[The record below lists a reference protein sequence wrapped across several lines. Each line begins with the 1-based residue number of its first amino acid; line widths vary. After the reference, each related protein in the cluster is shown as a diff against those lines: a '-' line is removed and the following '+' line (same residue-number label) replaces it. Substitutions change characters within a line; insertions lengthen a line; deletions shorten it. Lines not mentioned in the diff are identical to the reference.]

1 MSAVLYCLPLGS
13 SMRDR
18 FAAAVKKKRGEG
30 AVLVLP
36 NSGLAEEAERRHG
49 LTVISLDKLA
59 GEILNHNGYKKFKL
73 LNRRSQ
79 ELVLGQV
86 LEDLAAAGRLSYF
99 EPLAGKKNFVKE
111 MVSFI
116 GQVRRSGAS
125 EEEVQRALAAW
136 GRQGSLGEK
145 DKATAMIY
153 TAYRMKLAQEDRFDL
168 QGVYSL
174 AAAEMSKEKSSV
186 PYKEI
191 YISDFSFFEPLQL
204 DLLRALSCKAQLHIA
219 FCYEKKREEVF
230 AAARDSFAALSGFCS
245 VKFIDPPVEES
256 PGPLVH
262 LRRHLFDSE
271 GEQYAGEDA
280 KEAVTLSEYGSSE
293 AESRFVLTE
302 CKKLLLAGTD
312 PRDILV
318 CTKNLDA
325 YSGLRAL
332 ADEYGL
338 PLALPAVSPLAEQPL
353 ASFLLAAL
361 GAALGG
367 RKGVQNYFALFES
380 SLGQLVFA
388 ADAQALCRL
397 RQEKYFDDT
406 AALREEGRGFLGE
419 EDEAAAA
426 LCAFWHDLPRACTI
440 ARLRA
445 EAEKLLTAL
454 DLPRRLGALH
464 REEKLSL
471 EFLRPLLMSQE
482 AIRRTLR
489 QAEKDY
495 GECGLA
501 EKKFTVGEMIALC
514 KEVWSEE
521 QLTLDPGQ
529 REGIACMEVARC
541 QGQSY
546 PFIFLLGLEEGAF
559 PRSLRQRFYDEQ
571 ERYELDTLGI
581 SLPLRAQAYAE
592 DAYAFAQLSA
602 QAQKKLFLSWS
613 RENEAVPSPYVEE
626 VKKLFPALRV
636 DFVNG
641 KKAPASFREL
651 WQQGAD
657 LKHYLTGEE
666 LAAAEADK
674 KRAAGAPLYVGDLR
688 KSDAAAALPKR
699 KTFSASTL
707 EVYAKCPFRY
717 LGEKVWKQE
726 LIEAKEDTAEPAD
739 EGSILHAVLA
749 AVAKQLLDDEEKLA
763 DRPFEEREEKVTAL
777 LKEVLAPYNS
787 RSLAF
792 ACEEERLSRTL
803 RRFLKFAYEEE
814 ERWGQQ
820 PWAAEQSFDEKEGT
834 ALDLGIIAGQRA
846 SIEGRIDRI
855 DRTEEGLYVTD
866 YKRANTPS
874 DKERTEGKD
883 LQLPIYLLALAQKSK
898 EKVLGGSYLNLK
910 DLKRKGKALFGDTSY
925 KDLYKEKRY
934 LAPYDESFAAFEKFF
949 LEKLRTYI
957 ENIWDGA
964 FEPRPYGGC
973 EKYCPLAGVCRRHLL
988 QGRDEENE

>member
-18 FAAAVKKKRGEG
+18 FAAAVKKKTGEG

-36 NSGLAEEAERRHG
+36 NSALAEEAERRHG
-49 LTVISLDKLA
+49 LAVISLDKLA

-116 GQVRRSGAS
+116 GQIRRSGAS
-125 EEEVQRALAAW
+125 EEEVQRALSAW
-136 GRQGSLGEK
+136 ERQGSLGEK

-204 DLLRALSCKAQLHIA
+204 ELLRALSFKAQLCIA
-219 FCYEKKREEVF
+219 FCCEKKREEVF

-256 PGPLVH
+256 AGPLAH

-271 GEQYAGEDA
+271 GEKYEGEDA
-280 KEAVTLSEYGSSE
+280 KEAVSLSEYGSSE

-318 CTKNLDA
+318 CAKNLDA

-338 PLALPAVSPLAEQPL
+338 PLALPAVTCLAEQPL

-380 SLGQLVFA
+380 SLGQLVFT

-406 AALREEGRGFLGE
+406 AALREEGRSFLGE

-426 LCAFWHDLPRACTI
+426 LYAFWHDLPRACTV
-440 ARLRA
+440 AGLRA

-464 REEKLSL
+464 REGKLSL

-482 AIRRTLR
+482 AIRRTLL

-501 EKKFTVGEMIALC
+501 EKKFTPGEMIALC

-546 PFIFLLGLEEGAF
+546 PYIFLLGLEEGAF

-571 ERYELDTLGI
+571 ERYELDALGI

-592 DAYAFAQLSA
+592 DAYAFAQLAA
-602 QAQKKLFLSWS
+602 QAQKKLCLSWS
-613 RENEAVPSPYVEE
+613 REDEAVPSPYVEE

-636 DFVNG
+636 GVING

-657 LKHYLTGEE
+657 LQHYLTCEE
-666 LAAAEADK
+666 LAAAAADK
-674 KRAAGAPLYVGDLR
+674 KRAAGAPLYVGDLSQ
-688 KSDAAAALPKR
+688 SDAAAALPKR

-717 LGEKVWKQE
+717 LGEKVWQQE
-726 LIEAKEDTAEPAD
+726 PIEAKEDTAEPAD

-749 AVAKQLLDDEEKLA
+749 AVAKQLIDDEEELA
-763 DRPFEEREEKVTAL
+763 DRPFEEREEKVSAL
-777 LKEVLAPYNS
+777 LKEVMAPYSS

-820 PWAAEQSFDEKEGT
+820 PWAAEQSFDEKGGT
-834 ALDLGIIAGQRA
+834 ALDLGIIAGQKV

-898 EKVLGGSYLNLK
+898 EKVSGGSYLNLK
-910 DLKRKGKALFGDTSY
+910 DLKRKGKALFGDSSY
-925 KDLYKEKRY
+925 KELYKEKRY

-957 ENIWDGA
+957 ENICDGA
-964 FEPRPYGGC
+964 FEPRPYSGC